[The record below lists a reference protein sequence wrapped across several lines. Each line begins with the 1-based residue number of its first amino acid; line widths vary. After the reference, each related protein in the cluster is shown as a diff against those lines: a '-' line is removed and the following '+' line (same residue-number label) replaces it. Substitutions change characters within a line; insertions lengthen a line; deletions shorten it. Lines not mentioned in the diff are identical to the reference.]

1 MIPIIDKPEAVYEY
15 ITNNDSITY
24 ILTSKNASN
33 FRLVAID
40 LKNPKEVSFNLHLS
54 YFLLNFYFYQNNYQL
69 FKENWVD
76 IIGEHS
82 KDILQTVIA
91 INETYL
97 VAAYLRD
104 VKSVLELRRLSDG
117 HYYKDIELPIGTIQR
132 LSGRR
137 NDNIMFISVTSFL
150 IPSII
155 YSYDFYNK
163 TDEIKVK
170 IIFSFH

>member
-1 MIPIIDKPEAVYEY
+1 MIPIIDKPEAFYEY

-54 YFLLNFYFYQNNYQL
+54 HFLLNFYFYQNNYQP

-82 KDILQTVIA
+82 KNILQSVIA

-117 HYYKDIELPIGTIQR
+117 HYYKDIKLPIGTIQR

-137 NDNIMFISVTSFL
+137 NDNIMFFSVTSFL

-155 YSYDFYNK
+155 YSYDFYSE

-170 IIFSFH
+170 IIFSIH